1 MVLGVARWTSCILLG
16 SLTCPMVHYVPIRSL
31 CLPAQADEGDGLREK
46 WGFVEVGERL
56 EATGCLGVE

>member
-1 MVLGVARWTSCILLG
+1 
-16 SLTCPMVHYVPIRSL
+16 MVHYVPIRSL
-31 CLPAQADEGDGLREK
+31 CLPAQADEGEGLREK